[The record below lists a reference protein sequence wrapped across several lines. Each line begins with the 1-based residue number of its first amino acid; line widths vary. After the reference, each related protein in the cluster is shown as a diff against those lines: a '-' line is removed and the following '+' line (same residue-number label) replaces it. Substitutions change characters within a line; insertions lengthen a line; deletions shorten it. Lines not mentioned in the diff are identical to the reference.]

1 MGNGEWGRGRCMV
14 PSLSSPWPCG
24 AGPGSSAPRH
34 SQGSWLLLR
43 APGNWARSLGLGLS
57 VGCPGASS
65 AQPGASFHPGS
76 LHPRVWGFNTPALFQ
91 TPVLRTCL
99 PCAREDSS
107 SSQKGHQKLAMVDL
121 AFSVAV
127 CLFSVHVG
135 EAVTGAMVS
144 QGRPEVGGMM
154 RSGY

>member
-1 MGNGEWGRGRCMV
+1 MVSGVGEGARF

-24 AGPGSSAPRH
+24 AGPGSSAPLH
-34 SQGSWLLLR
+34 SQGAWLLLR
-43 APGNWARSLGLGLS
+43 APGNWARSLGLGPS

-65 AQPGASFHPGS
+65 AQPGANFHPDS

-99 PCAREDSS
+99 PCTREDSS
-107 SSQKGHQKLAMVDL
+107 SSQKGHRKLAMLDL
-121 AFSVAV
+121 VFSVAV
-127 CLFSVHVG
+127 CLSSVHVG

-144 QGRPEVGGMM
+144 QGRPEAGGMM
-154 RSGY
+154 RSGC